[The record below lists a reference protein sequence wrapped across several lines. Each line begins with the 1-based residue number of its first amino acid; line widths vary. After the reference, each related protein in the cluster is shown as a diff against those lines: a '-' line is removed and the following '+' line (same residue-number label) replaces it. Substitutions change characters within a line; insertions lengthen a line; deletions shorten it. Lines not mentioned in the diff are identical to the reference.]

1 MFVCE
6 RMAKKLITV
15 QPDTK
20 LSDVSQLMT
29 QHNIRHLPVVNGEGL
44 LVVESGLKAVH
55 DQDPWPKPAPKSG
68 SRPAPRTPP
77 VPRSTLVKPPAR
89 HRGNN
94 R

>member
-44 LVVESGLKAVH
+44 LVGIVFRPRHAFGVAVI
-55 DQDPWPKPAPKSG
+55 A
-68 SRPAPRTPP
+68 
-77 VPRSTLVKPPAR
+77 AR
-89 HRGNN
+89 QGGV
-94 R
+94 